1 MIKLPKK
8 AYILIAILSVL
19 LIFLSLWAAKE
30 NGTIFALIPLLS
42 LLILLP
48 LLAAYCLAKEHWFS
62 DIFKW
67 EELRKAVLVVLVIN
81 LLSSALLLIAS
92 EATHIDNTL
101 GGINL
106 FRLSLLVG
114 APIGVMFWIKL
125 SKVFDIKS
133 IVMLKMFM
141 ISFAMIN
148 ATAASQLNRKS
159 AGSTES
165 SMTVD
170 VLRKE
175 QAGIGFS
182 SYLMQEK
189 APLLIFILYNDEEE
203 QLIVP
208 ERVWNVAYSNATME
222 LSTKEG
228 YLGYRYVQR
237 FSR

>member
-1 MIKLPKK
+1 MIKLQKK
-8 AYILIAILSVL
+8 SYFLIALLLVL
-19 LIFLSLWAAKE
+19 LTTFSLWAVKE
-30 NGTIFALIPLLS
+30 NGTLYAFLPLLS
-42 LLILLP
+42 LLILVP
-48 LLAAYCLAKEHWFS
+48 LLIAYCLAKEHWFS
-62 DIFKW
+62 ELFKW
-67 EELRKAVLVVLVIN
+67 EELRMAVLVVLVIN

-92 EATHIDNTL
+92 EASHIDNTL
-101 GGINL
+101 NGISL

-148 ATAASQLNRKS
+148 ATAASQFNRKS

-170 VLRKE
+170 ILRKE
-175 QAGIGFS
+175 QGSVGFS
-182 SYLMQEK
+182 AYLMREE
-189 APLLIFILYNDEEE
+189 APLLIFILNDDEEE

-208 ERVWNVAYSNATME
+208 ERVWNVAYNNATIE
-222 LSTKEG
+222 LTTKEG
-228 YLGYRYVQR
+228 YFGYRYVEH